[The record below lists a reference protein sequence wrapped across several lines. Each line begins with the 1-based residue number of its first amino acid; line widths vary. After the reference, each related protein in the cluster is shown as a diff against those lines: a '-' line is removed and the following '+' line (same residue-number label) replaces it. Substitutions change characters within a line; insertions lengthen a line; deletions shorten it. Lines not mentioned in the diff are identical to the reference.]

1 MCIAETN
8 NAIVLLDVGQ
18 MATYTATKV
27 FVGHYS
33 LDERIPPNKEVTSR
47 ISVKRDLRHTAS
59 SKNVIHRSF
68 DRVFDNI
75 FQFVEMIILETRN
88 RSVAHNLKHKSSKK

>member
-1 MCIAETN
+1 MRIAETN
-8 NAIVLLDVGQ
+8 NAIVLLDVGH
-18 MATYTATKV
+18 MATYTAPKV

-33 LDERIPPNKEVTSR
+33 LNEGVPPNKEVTSR
-47 ISVKRDLRHTAS
+47 IHTAS

-75 FQFVEMIILETRN
+75 FQFVEIIIIETRN
-88 RSVAHNLKHKSSKK
+88 RSVAHNLKHK